1 MTTQQAALQQRPLAY
16 RILNLKTVI
25 ERTGL
30 SRSTIYDISNPKSKR
45 YDATFPERIH
55 LSTNRVGWVE
65 QEINDWLASKIQ
77 QRGDAEVNKQ
87 QDNVVAS

>member
-1 MTTQQAALQQRPLAY
+1 MTTQQAALQQRPVAY

>member
-1 MTTQQAALQQRPLAY
+1 MTTQQTALQQHPMAY
-16 RILNLKTVI
+16 RILNLKAVI

-55 LSTNRVGWVE
+55 LSISRVGWVE

-77 QRGDAEVNKQ
+77 QRGSVGQ
-87 QDNVVAS
+87 Y